1 MPRKQRLRVC
11 LNLLQMEE
19 TTKSDA
25 AREMY
30 RRQYL
35 QLTSRLQVKQLQAG

>member
-1 MPRKQRLRVC
+1 MSKLQRLRVC

-19 TTKSDA
+19 TTKSNA

-30 RRQYL
+30 RQQYEML
-35 QLTSRLQVKQLQAG
+35 MNKIEKGE